1 MNPAHECPICGLASQ
16 QIEESDGGNRKNVRC
31 QRCGDFE
38 ITIAAARTVESS
50 ELAAQLSAWIRD
62 HKEFGRPPPEITRE
76 YLDEI
81 LSSIPTYGVSD
92 KQRILLRALERRSN
106 FPGDHVEMNL
116 ELDFPVVWAS
126 KPHEFEYL
134 LRALTDRRLVGAP
147 GGFNN
152 ILCTFVI
159 SPSGWNYLDELSQ
172 SAGNGNQ
179 AFVAMWFSRE
189 LIPVWEDGIKP
200 ALERAQFCAYRVD
213 ADPKNIDRID
223 AKIMMEIKNS
233 RFIVADVTGQRQGVY
248 YEAGYAMG
256 LGLRVIW
263 SVREDDLKNV
273 HFDTRQYNHIVW
285 NTADD
290 LQEQLYNRVSAVIGR
305 PGD

>member
-1 MNPAHECPICGLASQ
+1 
-16 QIEESDGGNRKNVRC
+16 
-31 QRCGDFE
+31 
-38 ITIAAARTVESS
+38 
-50 ELAAQLSAWIRD
+50 
-62 HKEFGRPPPEITRE
+62 
-76 YLDEI
+76 
-81 LSSIPTYGVSD
+81 
-92 KQRILLRALERRSN
+92 
-106 FPGDHVEMNL
+106 
-116 ELDFPVVWAS
+116 
-126 KPHEFEYL
+126 
-134 LRALTDRRLVGAP
+134 
-147 GGFNN
+147 
-152 ILCTFVI
+152 
-159 SPSGWNYLDELSQ
+159 
-172 SAGNGNQ
+172 
-179 AFVAMWFSRE
+179 MWFSRE

-248 YEAGYAMG
+248 FEAGYAMG
-256 LGLRVIW
+256 LGLPVIW